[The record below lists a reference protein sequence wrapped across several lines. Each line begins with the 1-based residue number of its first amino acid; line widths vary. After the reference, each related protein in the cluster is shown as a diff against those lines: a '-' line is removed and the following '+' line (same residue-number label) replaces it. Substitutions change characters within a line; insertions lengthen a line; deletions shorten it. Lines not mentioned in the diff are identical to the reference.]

1 MGGIID
7 SIVEV
12 VSGFIGWLIPVADTP
27 DFDIPEEAK
36 GVLIN
41 KQSNNAQ
48 IPIVYG
54 RRQTGIT
61 RVFLE
66 SSGTDNEYLY
76 MAGIVCE
83 GEIEEIQQIFVD
95 DKLVFFDGD
104 LTDGTVREVSGGDAN
119 FYKDSVSHIQIQA
132 FYGTDGQSVSSILS
146 ASPNWTSAHK
156 LSGICYLGFRFKW
169 HQDIFSSIPQ
179 IKVTLKGKKVYDPRD
194 TNTKYTPNSAL
205 VLLDYLRNSRYG
217 KGLPDSAFET
227 NFTSFQTA
235 ANDADTLIVPR
246 TVSVSS
252 IPGLIHELYSG
263 YYDDDPNFFIDKYP
277 SSTDTVTSISSVTT
291 SPNNSRRYF
300 GYFTP
305 ASTNT
310 YYFKT
315 YSDDGSVVYIGDADQ
330 TVNNLFIEI
339 QGNKD
344 SKLVVNNR
352 GWHGAQT
359 AEGTKSL
366 TSGEVYPII
375 ILYGNAPSDSVLT
388 FEWKVNGGTYS
399 TTLSAKFDNGTQ
411 ITDTVPAIIKFE
423 SNAVIDTSQKVIENV
438 KKLLNP
444 MRSLF
449 TYNNG
454 VYKLK
459 IEGTGSSV
467 KTITKDHVVGG
478 AKVVGERKNTKYNRV
493 IGTYCNP
500 YKKWQNDTV
509 CFPPI
514 DDSGVASDFQHA
526 TMLAV
531 DNNTLLEG
539 NFQFPNVTNT
549 YNAEALCEIILRRS
563 RNQLQIQLTLT
574 SEFLELEI
582 GDIVA
587 LTYASGGFD
596 AKPFRVL
603 GLEINEDLTVNVQ
616 LFEHQDNFYTFN
628 DKNAPVTI
636 PDTTLPNPYSVE
648 SPAITSA
655 DEQFEIFDGS
665 VVSKLIVTIVSTDA
679 FADQFEV
686 EYKESTASTYRLMRR
701 GSNKVVEKYPVKE
714 GVVYDIRCRTIN
726 SLGVK
731 SAFTTIQHDVN
742 AALAPPDDVTNYA
755 IDVVGDKLNHT
766 FDAVS
771 NWDLDFYE
779 IRYSSST
786 TNTIY
791 SNTTILVSRIARPA
805 TSVTTSFIGT
815 GTYYLK
821 AVDKFGIRSTN
832 YASVV
837 ISQQVLSEEIE
848 TVQTITEEIAFTG
861 TKTSC
866 AVVDNALILDT
877 SGLLDSATGD
887 FDDAVGL
894 FDGGISTVASSGS
907 YIFANSFDFSN
918 IYKFKV
924 LINNFNVEHLDYT
937 NTFDAAS
944 GFFNSRAGL
953 FDGDTNASVSTNV
966 QLQASTSQDNITFTS
981 FSNFT
986 SGGDY
991 VARVIKFK
999 ALLTSSDTNATP
1011 KINNLSLKIFVPKM
1025 SASGSNISS
1034 TTNTSGKTITF
1045 SPAFYQTPSL
1055 TVVGQDLATGDFFT
1069 ITSKSRESFIVEFF
1083 DSGGSTVDRT
1093 FDYQANGIGMQ
1104 Q

>member
-1 MGGIID
+1 
-7 SIVEV
+7 
-12 VSGFIGWLIPVADTP
+12 
-27 DFDIPEEAK
+27 
-36 GVLIN
+36 
-41 KQSNNAQ
+41 
-48 IPIVYG
+48 
-54 RRQTGIT
+54 
-61 RVFLE
+61 
-66 SSGTDNEYLY
+66 
-76 MAGIVCE
+76 MAGVVCE

-119 FYKDSVSHIQIQA
+119 FYKDSASHIQIQA
-132 FYGTDGQSVSSILS
+132 FYGTDGQSASSILS
-146 ASPNWTSAHK
+146 TSSNWTSAHK
-156 LSGICYLGFRFKW
+156 LSGICYLAFRFKW

-194 TNTKYTPNSAL
+194 TTTRYTPNSAL

-235 ANDADTLIVPR
+235 ANDADTLIVPN
-246 TVSVSS
+246 TVDVSS
-252 IPGLIHELYSG
+252 VPGLIHEFYSG
-263 YYDDDPNFFIDKYP
+263 YYNDDPNFFIDKFP

-291 SPNNSRRYF
+291 DPNNSRRYF

-315 YSDDGSVVYIGDADQ
+315 NSDDSSRVYIGDAGQ
-330 TVNNLFIEI
+330 TVDNLFIEI
-339 QGNKD
+339 QGNKA
-344 SKLVVNNR
+344 SKLVVDNS
-352 GWHGAQT
+352 GWHGT
-359 AEGTKSL
+359 ATVEATKSL
-366 TSGEVYPII
+366 TSGQVYPII
-375 ILYGNAPSDSVLT
+375 ILYGNAPSESVLT

-500 YKKWQNDTV
+500 KKKWQNDTV

-648 SPAITSA
+648 SPAISA
-655 DEQFEIFDGS
+655 TDEQFEIFDGS

-714 GVVYDIRCRTIN
+714 GVIYDIRCRTIN

-771 NWDLDFYE
+771 NLDLDFYE

-786 TNTIY
+786 TNTTY
-791 SNTTILVSRIARPA
+791 SNTTLLVSRIARPA

-837 ISQQVLSEEIE
+837 ISQQVLSEVIE
-848 TVQTITEEIAFTG
+848 TVQTITEETAFTG

-866 AVVDNALILDT
+866 VVVDNALILDT
-877 SGLLDSATGD
+877 SGLFDSATGD

-894 FDGGISTVASSGS
+894 FDGGFSTVASSGS
-907 YIFANSFDFSN
+907 YVFANSFDFSN

-924 LINNFNVEHLDYT
+924 LINNFNVDHLDYVDS
-937 NTFDAAS
+937 FDAAS
-944 GFFNSRAGL
+944 GFFDSRAGL
-953 FDGDTNASVSTNV
+953 FDGATNASVATNV

-986 SGGDY
+986 SGDY

-999 ALLTSSDTNATP
+999 ALLTSSDTSATP

-1055 TVVGQDLATGDFFT
+1055 TVVGQDLATGNFFT
-1069 ITSKSRESFIVEFF
+1069 ITSKSRTGFVVEFF
-1083 DSGGSTVDRT
+1083 DSGGNTVDRT
-1093 FDYQANGIGMQ
+1093 FDWQANGIGMQ